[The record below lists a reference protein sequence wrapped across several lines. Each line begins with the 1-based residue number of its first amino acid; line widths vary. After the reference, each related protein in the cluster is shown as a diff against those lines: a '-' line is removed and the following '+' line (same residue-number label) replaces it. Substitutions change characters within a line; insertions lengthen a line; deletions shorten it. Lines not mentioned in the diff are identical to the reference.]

1 VASVVQAI
9 EEGAGSDVRL
19 EGYKVS
25 ISSRSQRSVQ
35 GSNSSSLQL
44 DHEKTG
50 ETSPPV
56 ISTMEEVVLCI
67 IRAIGRR
74 DCHKRGG

>member
-9 EEGAGSDVRL
+9 EEGAGPDVRL

-25 ISSRSQRSVQ
+25 ISSRSWRSVQ
-35 GSNSSSLQL
+35 GSNGSSLQL
-44 DHEKTG
+44 DHGKTG

-56 ISTMEEVVLCI
+56 ISITEEAVLCI
-67 IRAIGRR
+67 IKVIGRR
-74 DCHKRGG
+74 EYHERGG